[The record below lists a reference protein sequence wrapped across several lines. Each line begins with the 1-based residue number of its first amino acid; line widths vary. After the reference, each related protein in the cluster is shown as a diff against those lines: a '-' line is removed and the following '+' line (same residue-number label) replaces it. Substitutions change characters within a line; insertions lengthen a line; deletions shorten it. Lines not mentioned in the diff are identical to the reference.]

1 VLALT
6 RSGARVRF
14 AVRVVP
20 RAGTNAVGG
29 LRDGALV
36 VRVSAPPAEG
46 RANESVVR
54 VLARAIGVAQSDVRI
69 ESGAASRTKTVSVP
83 AAAEARVL
91 LLCN

>member
-1 VLALT
+1 
-6 RSGARVRF
+6 
-14 AVRVVP
+14 
-20 RAGTNAVGG
+20 
-29 LRDGALV
+29 
-36 VRVSAPPAEG
+36 
-46 RANESVVR
+46 VVR